1 MVWPPWPTEY
11 KVATHRLRAQLG
23 SPWPLAIAC
32 RLVVGTPDRASSC
45 LTDPSPYRAH
55 VASLHGPFVVLLEQ
69 VTEVAVRH
77 GVYPGLLFSWRRQV
91 RDGVLA
97 AAPPATFVPVRM
109 LEPAQELS
117 SEMVP
122 APKEVRTIA
131 SKPGRPAE
139 PIEIT
144 LSNGCQLRIDPRVD
158 ARALRRIVD
167 VLRG

>member
-1 MVWPPWPTEY
+1 LAGEAIEIITGRERWRRWSIEE
-11 KVATHRLRAQLG
+11 KLRIVAE
-23 SPWPLAIAC
+23 SNEP
-32 RLVVGTPDRASSC
+32 GTR
-45 LTDPSPYRAH
+45 
-55 VASLHGPFVVLLEQ
+55 